1 MTDIT
6 PIIQAVIALVFIVI
20 GVIAIPWIKSR
31 TTSDQLKEIMSWVN
45 IAVLAA
51 EQIYKGIGRGEEK
64 KQYVLDFLKS
74 KGYYIDAEKIE
85 AMIEAEVA
93 KLNGGRT
100 NEAQTEQP

>member
-6 PIIQAVIALVFIVI
+6 PIVAIIIALIFAVITII
-20 GVIAIPWIKSR
+20 IAPWIKSR
-31 TTSDQLKEIMSWVN
+31 TTTEQQTQILSWVN

-51 EQIYKGIGRGEEK
+51 EQLFKGVGRGEEK
-64 KQYVLDFLKS
+64 KQYVIEFLKS

-93 KLNGGRT
+93 KMNGGKT
-100 NEAQTEQP
+100 NEA

>member
-6 PIIQAVIALVFIVI
+6 PIVAIIIALIFAVITII
-20 GVIAIPWIKSR
+20 IAPWIKSR
-31 TTSDQLKEIMSWVN
+31 TTTEQQTQILSWVN

-51 EQIYKGIGRGEEK
+51 EQLFRGVGRGEEK
-64 KQYVLDFLKS
+64 KQYVIDFLKS

-93 KLNGGRT
+93 KLNGGKI
-100 NEAQTEQP
+100 NEA

>member
-6 PIIQAVIALVFIVI
+6 PIAQAFIALITTVIAIVI
-20 GVIAIPWIKSR
+20 IPWIKSR
-31 TTSDQLKEIMSWVN
+31 TTAEQQAQILSWVR

-51 EQIYKGIGRGEEK
+51 EQLFKGIGRGEEK
-64 KQYVLDFLKS
+64 KQYVIDFLKS

-93 KLNGGRT
+93 KLNGGKT
-100 NEAQTEQP
+100 NEA

>member
-6 PIIQAVIALVFIVI
+6 PIVAIIIALIFAVITII
-20 GVIAIPWIKSR
+20 IAPWIKSR
-31 TTSDQLKEIMSWVN
+31 TTSEQLKQIMSWVN

-51 EQIYKGIGRGEEK
+51 EQLFKGVGRGEEK

-100 NEAQTEQP
+100 NEA

>member
-31 TTSDQLKEIMSWVN
+31 TTSEQLKQIISWVN

-51 EQIYKGIGRGEEK
+51 EQLFKGIGRGEEK
-64 KQYVLDFLKS
+64 KQYVIDFLKS

-93 KLNGGRT
+93 KLNGGKT
-100 NEAQTEQP
+100 NEA

>member
-6 PIIQAVIALVFIVI
+6 PIVAIIIALIFAVITII
-20 GVIAIPWIKSR
+20 IAPWIKSR
-31 TTSDQLKEIMSWVN
+31 TTTEQQTQIMSWVN

-51 EQIYKGIGRGEEK
+51 EQLFKGIGRGEEK
-64 KQYVLDFLKS
+64 KQYVIDFLKS

-93 KLNGGRT
+93 KLNGGKI
-100 NEAQTEQP
+100 NEA

>member
-6 PIIQAVIALVFIVI
+6 PIVAIIIALIFAII
-20 GVIAIPWIKSR
+20 TIIIAPWIKSR
-31 TTSDQLKEIMSWVN
+31 TTSEQLTQIMSWVN

-51 EQIYKGIGRGEEK
+51 EQLFKGVGRGEEK
-64 KQYVLDFLKS
+64 KQYVIDFLKS

-93 KLNGGRT
+93 KLNGGKI
-100 NEAQTEQP
+100 NEA

>member
-6 PIIQAVIALVFIVI
+6 PIVAIIIALIFAVITII
-20 GVIAIPWIKSR
+20 IAPWIKSR
-31 TTSDQLKEIMSWVN
+31 TTSEQLTQIMSWVN

-51 EQIYKGIGRGEEK
+51 EQLFRGVGRGEEK

-93 KLNGGRT
+93 KLNGGKT
-100 NEAQTEQP
+100 NEA

>member
-6 PIIQAVIALVFIVI
+6 PIVAIIIALIFAVITII
-20 GVIAIPWIKSR
+20 IAPWIKSR
-31 TTSDQLKEIMSWVN
+31 TTSEQLTQIMSWVN

-51 EQIYKGIGRGEEK
+51 EQLFKGIGRGEEK
-64 KQYVLDFLKS
+64 KQYVIDFLKS

-93 KLNGGRT
+93 KLNGDRT
-100 NEAQTEQP
+100 NEA

>member
-51 EQIYKGIGRGEEK
+51 EQLFKGIGRGEEK

-93 KLNGGRT
+93 KLNGGKT
-100 NEAQTEQP
+100 NEA

>member
-51 EQIYKGIGRGEEK
+51 EQIFKGIGRGEEK

-93 KLNGGRT
+93 KLNGGKI
-100 NEAQTEQP
+100 NEA

>member
-6 PIIQAVIALVFIVI
+6 PIVAIIIALIFAVITII
-20 GVIAIPWIKSR
+20 IAPWIKSR
-31 TTSDQLKEIMSWVN
+31 TTSEQLKQIMSWVN

-51 EQIYKGIGRGEEK
+51 EQLFKGIGRGEEK

-93 KLNGGRT
+93 KLNGGKT
-100 NEAQTEQP
+100 NET

>member
-6 PIIQAVIALVFIVI
+6 PIVAIIIALIFAVITII
-20 GVIAIPWIKSR
+20 IAPWIKSR
-31 TTSDQLKEIMSWVN
+31 TTSEQLKQIMSWVN

-51 EQIYKGIGRGEEK
+51 EQLFEGVGRGEEK

-100 NEAQTEQP
+100 NEA

>member
-6 PIIQAVIALVFIVI
+6 PIVAIIIALIFAVITII
-20 GVIAIPWIKSR
+20 IAPWIKSR
-31 TTSDQLKEIMSWVN
+31 TTSEQLKQIMSWVN

-51 EQIYKGIGRGEEK
+51 EQLFKGIGRGEEK

-93 KLNGGRT
+93 KLNGGKT
-100 NEAQTEQP
+100 NEA

>member
-6 PIIQAVIALVFIVI
+6 PIVAIIIALIFASITI
-20 GVIAIPWIKSR
+20 IIAPWIKSH
-31 TTSDQLKEIMSWVN
+31 TTSEQLTQIMSWVN

-51 EQIYKGIGRGEEK
+51 EQLFKGVGRGEEK
-64 KQYVLDFLKS
+64 KQYVIDFLKS

-93 KLNGGRT
+93 KLNGGKK
-100 NEAQTEQP
+100 NEA

>member
-6 PIIQAVIALVFIVI
+6 PIVAIIIALIFAVITII
-20 GVIAIPWIKSR
+20 IAPWIKSR
-31 TTSDQLKEIMSWVN
+31 TTSEQLTQIMSWVN

-51 EQIYKGIGRGEEK
+51 EQLFKGVGRGEEK
-64 KQYVLDFLKS
+64 KQYVIDFLKS

-93 KLNGGRT
+93 KLNGGKI
-100 NEAQTEQP
+100 NEA

>member
-31 TTSDQLKEIMSWVN
+31 TTSDQLKQIMSWVN

-51 EQIYKGIGRGEEK
+51 EQLFKGIGRGEEK
-64 KQYVLDFLKS
+64 KQYVIDFLKS

-93 KLNGGRT
+93 KLNGGKT
-100 NEAQTEQP
+100 NEA

>member
-6 PIIQAVIALVFIVI
+6 PIVAIIIALIFAVITII
-20 GVIAIPWIKSR
+20 IAPWIKSR
-31 TTSDQLKEIMSWVN
+31 TTSEQLTQIMSWVN

-51 EQIYKGIGRGEEK
+51 EQLFKGIGRGEEK
-64 KQYVLDFLKS
+64 KQYVIDFLKS

-93 KLNGGRT
+93 KLNGGKT
-100 NEAQTEQP
+100 NEA

>member
-6 PIIQAVIALVFIVI
+6 PIIQAVIALVFVVI
-20 GVIAIPWIKSR
+20 GIIAIPWIKSR

-64 KQYVLDFLKS
+64 KNYVLDFLKS
-74 KGYYIDAEKIE
+74 KGFYIDAEKID
-85 AMIEAEVA
+85 AMIESEVA
-93 KLNGGRT
+93 KLNGGTRD
-100 NEAQTEQP
+100 EA

>member
-6 PIIQAVIALVFIVI
+6 PIATIIIALIFAVITII
-20 GVIAIPWIKSR
+20 IAPWIKSR
-31 TTSDQLKEIMSWVN
+31 TTSEQLQQIMSWVN

-51 EQIYKGIGRGEEK
+51 EQLFKGIGRGEEK

-93 KLNGGRT
+93 KLNGGKT
-100 NEAQTEQP
+100 NEA

>member
-6 PIIQAVIALVFIVI
+6 PIVAIIIALIFAVITII
-20 GVIAIPWIKSR
+20 IAPWIKSR
-31 TTSDQLKEIMSWVN
+31 TTSEQLMQIMSWVN

-51 EQIYKGIGRGEEK
+51 EQLFRGVGRGEEK
-64 KQYVLDFLKS
+64 KQYVIDFLKS

-93 KLNGGRT
+93 KLNGGKI
-100 NEAQTEQP
+100 NEA

>member
-31 TTSDQLKEIMSWVN
+31 TTSDQLKQIMSWVN

-51 EQIYKGIGRGEEK
+51 E
-64 KQYVLDFLKS
+64 
-74 KGYYIDAEKIE
+74 
-85 AMIEAEVA
+85 
-93 KLNGGRT
+93 
-100 NEAQTEQP
+100 

>member
-6 PIIQAVIALVFIVI
+6 PIVAIVIALIFAVI
-20 GVIAIPWIKSR
+20 TIIIAPWIKSR
-31 TTSDQLKEIMSWVN
+31 TTSEQLKQIMSWVN

-51 EQIYKGIGRGEEK
+51 EQLFKGIGRGEEK

-93 KLNGGRT
+93 KLNGGKN
-100 NEAQTEQP
+100 NEA

>member
-51 EQIYKGIGRGEEK
+51 EQLFKGIGRGEEK
-64 KQYVLDFLKS
+64 KQYVIDFLKS

-93 KLNGGRT
+93 KLNGGKT
-100 NEAQTEQP
+100 NEA

>member
-93 KLNGGRT
+93 KLNGGKT
-100 NEAQTEQP
+100 NEA

>member
-6 PIIQAVIALVFIVI
+6 PIVAIIIALMFAVITIIIV
-20 GVIAIPWIKSR
+20 PWIKSR
-31 TTSDQLKEIMSWVN
+31 TTTEQQTQIMSWVN

-51 EQIYKGIGRGEEK
+51 EQLFKGIGRGEEK
-64 KQYVLDFLKS
+64 KQYVIDFLKS

-93 KLNGGRT
+93 KLNGGKT
-100 NEAQTEQP
+100 NEA

>member
-6 PIIQAVIALVFIVI
+6 PIVAIIIALIFAVITII
-20 GVIAIPWIKSR
+20 IAPWIKSR
-31 TTSDQLKEIMSWVN
+31 TTSEQLTQIMSWVN

-51 EQIYKGIGRGEEK
+51 EQLFKGIGRGEEK

-93 KLNGGRT
+93 KLNGGKT
-100 NEAQTEQP
+100 NEA

>member
-6 PIIQAVIALVFIVI
+6 PIVAIIIALIFAVITII
-20 GVIAIPWIKSR
+20 IAPWIKSR
-31 TTSDQLKEIMSWVN
+31 TTSEQLKQIISWVN

-51 EQIYKGIGRGEEK
+51 EQLFKGIGRGEEK
-64 KQYVLDFLKS
+64 KQYVIDFLKS

-93 KLNGGRT
+93 KLNGGKT
-100 NEAQTEQP
+100 NEA

>member
-6 PIIQAVIALVFIVI
+6 QIVAIIIALIFAVITII
-20 GVIAIPWIKSR
+20 IAPWIKSR
-31 TTSDQLKEIMSWVN
+31 TTSEQLTQIMSWVN

-51 EQIYKGIGRGEEK
+51 EQLFKGIGRGEEK
-64 KQYVLDFLKS
+64 KQYVIDFLKS

-93 KLNGGRT
+93 KLNGGKT
-100 NEAQTEQP
+100 NEA

>member
-6 PIIQAVIALVFIVI
+6 PIVAIIIALIFAVITII
-20 GVIAIPWIKSR
+20 IAPWIKSR

-51 EQIYKGIGRGEEK
+51 EQLFKGIGRGAEK
-64 KQYVLDFLKS
+64 KQYVIDFLKS

-100 NEAQTEQP
+100 NEA

>member
-6 PIIQAVIALVFIVI
+6 PIVAIIIALIFAVITII
-20 GVIAIPWIKSR
+20 IAPWIKSR
-31 TTSDQLKEIMSWVN
+31 TTSEQLTQIMSWVN

-51 EQIYKGIGRGEEK
+51 EQLFKGIGRGEEK
-64 KQYVLDFLKS
+64 KQYVIDFLKS

-93 KLNGGRT
+93 KLNGGKI
-100 NEAQTEQP
+100 NEA

>member
-6 PIIQAVIALVFIVI
+6 PIVAIIIAFIFAVITII
-20 GVIAIPWIKSR
+20 IAPWIKSR
-31 TTSDQLKEIMSWVN
+31 TTSEQLKQIMSWVN

-51 EQIYKGIGRGEEK
+51 EQLFKGVGRGEEK

-93 KLNGGRT
+93 KLNGGKID
-100 NEAQTEQP
+100 EA